1 MSLETGEVFE
11 KVKPIILKLKR
22 HYYLQLWETDDWLQ
36 EGHLVL
42 VKLLERHPELVGDE
56 ARLYRYFKTKF
67 LSYLKDVLRRQES
80 QKRQFDKMAYEEIGD
95 VAHAIPA
102 GGLWLDDY
110 VAYREVLVQVEEALS
125 EADRKQFQALVRGE
139 RFKGRQALLRKVR
152 PYFSGFDQG

>member
-56 ARLYRYFKTKF
+56 AACIGI
-67 LSYLKDVLRRQES
+67 LKPSFRR
-80 QKRQFDKMAYEEIGD
+80 I
-95 VAHAIPA
+95 
-102 GGLWLDDY
+102 
-110 VAYREVLVQVEEALS
+110 
-125 EADRKQFQALVRGE
+125 
-139 RFKGRQALLRKVR
+139 
-152 PYFSGFDQG
+152 

>member
-67 LSYLKDVLRRQES
+67 SSYLKDVLRRQES
-80 QKRQFDKMAYEEIGD
+80 QKRQ
-95 VAHAIPA
+95 
-102 GGLWLDDY
+102 LTRWLM
-110 VAYREVLVQVEEALS
+110 R
-125 EADRKQFQALVRGE
+125 R
-139 RFKGRQALLRKVR
+139 
-152 PYFSGFDQG
+152 